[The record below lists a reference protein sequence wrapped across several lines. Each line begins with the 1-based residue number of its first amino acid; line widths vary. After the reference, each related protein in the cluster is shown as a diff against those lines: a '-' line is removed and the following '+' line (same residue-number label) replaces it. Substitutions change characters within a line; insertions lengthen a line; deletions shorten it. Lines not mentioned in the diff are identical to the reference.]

1 MMIEVIENEN
11 GTWFTAIA
19 TKLEVSGMGVTRKD
33 ALDALKRSVRSTNK
47 AIEFWKEHMGL

>member
-1 MMIEVIENEN
+1 MIEVIENEN